1 MSDEIKPARARRSRR
16 TNGKARTSEPGQN
29 PHLEVPF
36 ITRKMKPYEIL
47 EEAQLDQIEA
57 TSDRIMSEIGI
68 EFRDDP
74 EVVELFRA
82 RGVAVEKTSDTA
94 DGTAWRLRFEAG
106 LARDILST
114 APERFTQHA
123 RNPKNSIE
131 IGTDATVFL
140 PSYGSPFMMDINGA
154 RRYATLD
161 DFENLVKLAQ
171 SSPWLHHSGGTIC
184 EPTDIPVNKR
194 HLDMIYAHMRY
205 SDRPFLGSITAPE
218 RAADSIEMCRILF
231 GPEFVDN
238 NCVIMGNF
246 NTTSPL
252 VIDGITS
259 KGIRTYARAGQG
271 SIHLPFLLGGAVA
284 PLTMAG
290 QIAQNLA
297 ETLVSASITQLER
310 PGAPAVIAS
319 FMNSLA
325 MRSGSPTFG
334 TPEPAA
340 ASLVMGQFSRRYKL
354 PLRCAGNFTTSKLPD
369 GQAMQQS
376 MMSAM
381 SAVQSGANF
390 IMHMAG
396 YLDGLLSMSYEKL
409 VMDMDVCGALHA
421 YLQGVDVTEE
431 TLGFDALAEGGPG
444 THMFGCQHTLR
455 HYETAYWDSALDDNT
470 PWETWDENGR
480 IDIATRAHQRWKTML
495 NQYEPP
501 PIESKID
508 LALKEF
514 IAQRKS
520 AMSDMWH

>member
-1 MSDEIKPARARRSRR
+1 MSIEVKPIKTRRSRR
-16 TNGKARTSEPGQN
+16 GGDRARTSALGQN
-29 PHLEVPF
+29 PHLVTPF
-36 ITRKMKPYEIL
+36 ITRKIKPYEIL
-47 EEAQLDQIEA
+47 DEDQLEQIEA
-57 TSDRIMSEIGI
+57 TSERIMSEIGI

-82 RGVAVEKTSDTA
+82 RGVRVENVTGSAGDP
-94 DGTAWRLRFEAG
+94 AWRLRFEPG
-106 LARDILST
+106 LARDILRT

-123 RNPKNSIE
+123 RNPAKSIE

-140 PSYGSPFMMDINGA
+140 PSYGSPFIMEMDGT
-154 RRYATLD
+154 RRYATLH

-171 SSPWLHHSGGTIC
+171 SAPWLHHSGGTIC

-194 HLDMIYAHMRY
+194 HLDMVYAHMRY
-205 SDRPFLGSITAPE
+205 SDRPFLGSVTAPE
-218 RAADSIEMCRILF
+218 RAEDSIEMCRILF
-231 GPEFVDN
+231 GADYVDQH
-238 NCVIMGNF
+238 CVIMGNF

-290 QIAQNLA
+290 QVAQNLA
-297 ETLVSASITQLER
+297 ETLVSAAITQLER

-319 FMNSLA
+319 FMNTLA

-340 ASLVMGQFSRRYKL
+340 ASLIMGQFARRYKL
-354 PLRCAGNFTTSKLPD
+354 PLRCAGSFTTSKLPD

-376 MMSAM
+376 MMSAL

-396 YLDGLLSMSYEKL
+396 YLDGLLSMSYEKMM
-409 VMDMDVCGALHA
+409 MDIDVCAALHA
-421 YLQGVDVTEE
+421 YLRGVDVNED
-431 TLGFDALAEGGPG
+431 TLAFDALAEGGPG
-444 THMFGCQHTLR
+444 QHMFGCQHTLR
-455 HYETAYWDSALDDNT
+455 HYESVYWDSALDDNT

-480 IDIATRAHQRWKTML
+480 VDMATRANQRWKAQL
-495 NQYEPP
+495 AQYEPP
-501 PIESKID
+501 PLDPDKD
-508 LALKEF
+508 AALKAF
-514 IAQRKS
+514 VVNRKET
-520 AMSDMWH
+520 MPDMWH

>member
-1 MSDEIKPARARRSRR
+1 MSSEINPPKARRSRR
-16 TNGKARTSEPGQN
+16 AAGKARSGEPGQN

-47 EEAQLDQIEA
+47 DETQLDQIEA
-57 TSDRIMSEIGI
+57 TSERIMSEIGI

-74 EVVELFRA
+74 EVVEMFRA
-82 RGVAVEKTSDTA
+82 RGVKVEKTGDVA
-94 DGTAWRLRFEAG
+94 GEGVWRLRFEAG

-140 PSYGSPFMMDINGA
+140 PSYGSPFMMDMDGT
-154 RRYATLD
+154 RRYATLE

-194 HLDMIYAHMRY
+194 HLDMVYAHMRY
-205 SDRPFLGSITAPE
+205 SDRPFLGSVTAPE
-218 RAADSIEMCRILF
+218 RAEDSIEMCRILF
-231 GPEFVDN
+231 GEAFVDQH
-238 NCVIMGNF
+238 CVIMGNF

-259 KGIRTYARAGQG
+259 KGIRAYARAGQG

-290 QIAQNLA
+290 QVAQNLA

-319 FMNSLA
+319 FMNTLA

-340 ASLVMGQFSRRYKL
+340 ASLIMGQFSRRYKL

-396 YLDGLLSMSYEKL
+396 YLDGLLSMSYEKMM
-409 VMDMDVCGALHA
+409 MDMDVCGALHA
-421 YLQGVDVTEE
+421 YLQGVEVNED
-431 TLGFDALAEGGPG
+431 TLGFEALAEGGPG
-444 THMFGCQHTLR
+444 AHMFGSQHTLR

-480 IDIATRAHQRWKTML
+480 IDMATRANHRWKKVL
-495 NQYEPP
+495 AQYEPP
-501 PIESKID
+501 AMNDETD
-508 LALKEF
+508 TALKAF
-514 IAQRKS
+514 VANRK
-520 AMSDMWH
+520 AEMSDMWH

>member
-1 MSDEIKPARARRSRR
+1 MAEVNGRRRR
-16 TNGKARTSEPGQN
+16 KRNNSTQRSNEPGQN

-36 ITRKMKPYEIL
+36 ITRKMRPYEIL
-47 EEAQLDQIEA
+47 DEAQLDRIEA
-57 TSDRIMSEIGI
+57 TSERIMQEIGI

-74 EVVELFRA
+74 EVVELFRD
-82 RGVAVEKTSDTA
+82 RGAEVEETA
-94 DGTAWRLRFEAG
+94 ENTWRLRFEPG
-106 LARDILST
+106 LVRDILKT

-123 RNPKNSIE
+123 RNPANNVE
-131 IGTDATVFL
+131 IGTDATIFL
-140 PSYGSPFMMDINGA
+140 PSYGSPFMLDKEGN

-194 HLDMIYAHMRY
+194 HLDMVYAHIRY

-231 GPEFVDN
+231 GEDFVDQ
-238 NCVIMGNF
+238 NCVILGNF

-259 KGIRTYARAGQG
+259 QGIRTYARAGQG

-290 QIAQNLA
+290 QVAQNLA
-297 ETLVSASITQLER
+297 ETLVSAAITQLER

-319 FMNSLA
+319 FMNSMA

-340 ASLVMGQFSRRYKL
+340 ASLIMGQFARRYKL
-354 PLRCAGNFTTSKLPD
+354 PLRCAGSFTTSKLPD

-396 YLDGLLSMSYEKL
+396 YLDGLLSMSYEKF
-409 VMDMDVCGALHA
+409 VMDVDVCGALHA
-421 YLQGVDVTEE
+421 YLQGVDVSED
-431 TLGFDALAEGGPG
+431 TLGFEALSEGGPG
-444 THMFGCQHTLR
+444 EHMFGCQHTLR

-470 PWETWDENGR
+470 PWETWEEQGKVDM
-480 IDIATRAHQRWKTML
+480 ATRAYRRWTTLLEQYQAPPLDEAIDARLCAFMDEKKT
-495 NQYEPP
+495 
-501 PIESKID
+501 
-508 LALKEF
+508 
-514 IAQRKS
+514 
-520 AMSDMWH
+520 AMPDMWH

>member
-1 MSDEIKPARARRSRR
+1 MSAEVTHKRARRSRSGR
-16 TNGKARTSEPGQN
+16 IRNRSAQPGHN

-36 ITRKMKPYEIL
+36 ITRKIKPYEIL
-47 EEAQLDQIEA
+47 EEDQLDQIEV
-57 TSDRIMSEIGI
+57 TSERIMEEIGI

-74 EVVELFRA
+74 EVVELFRE
-82 RGVAVEKTSDTA
+82 RGVRVKKAPKTV
-94 DGTAWRLRFEAG
+94 GTEAWRLRFEPG
-106 LARDILST
+106 LVRDILSA

-123 RNPKNSIE
+123 RNPKNTIE
-131 IGTDATVFL
+131 VGTDATVFL
-140 PSYGSPFMMDINGA
+140 PSYGSPFILEMDGT
-154 RRYATLD
+154 RRYATLE

-171 SSPWLHHSGGTIC
+171 SSPWLHYSGGTIC

-194 HLDMIYAHMRY
+194 HLDMVYAHMRY
-205 SDRPFLGSITAPE
+205 SDRPFQGSITAPE

-231 GPEFVDN
+231 GAEFVDK
-238 NCVIMGNF
+238 NCVITGNF

-252 VIDGITS
+252 VIDGVTS
-259 KGIRTYARAGQG
+259 QGIRTYARAGQG
-271 SIHLPFLLGGAVA
+271 TIHLPFLLGGAVA

-290 QIAQNLA
+290 QVAQNLA
-297 ETLVSASITQLER
+297 ETLVSASISQLER

-340 ASLVMGQFSRRYKL
+340 ASLIMGQFARRYRL
-354 PLRCAGNFTTSKLPD
+354 PLRCAGSFTTSKLPD

-376 MMSAM
+376 MMSAL

-396 YLDGLLSMSYEKL
+396 YLDGLLSMSYEKMM
-409 VMDMDVCGALHA
+409 MDLDVCGALHA
-421 YLQGVDVTEE
+421 YLQGVEVNED

-444 THMFGCQHTLR
+444 EHMFGSQHTLR
-455 HYETAYWDSALDDNT
+455 HYETAYWDCELDDNT

-480 IDIATRAHQRWKTML
+480 IDMATRANKKWKAQL
-495 NQYEPP
+495 AHYKPP
-501 PIESKID
+501 AMD
-508 LALKEF
+508 AATDAALKAF
-514 IAQRKS
+514 IQQKRNE
-520 AMSDMWH
+520 MPDLWH

>member
-1 MSDEIKPARARRSRR
+1 MAGETATRERRRR
-16 TNGKARTSEPGQN
+16 RGGGVQRSAEAGQN
-29 PHLEVPF
+29 RHLEVPY
-36 ITRKMKPYEIL
+36 ITRRMRPYEIL
-47 EEAQLDQIEA
+47 DEEQLDRIEA
-57 TSDRIMSEIGI
+57 TSERIMAEIGI

-74 EVVELFRA
+74 EVVELFRG
-82 RGVAVEKTSDTA
+82 RGAHVEQTGDQV
-94 DGTAWRLRFEAG
+94 WRLRFEPG
-106 LARDILST
+106 MIREVLST

-123 RNPKNSIE
+123 RNPANSIE

-140 PSYGSPFMMDINGA
+140 PSYGSPFMLDIEGT

-161 DFENLVKLAQ
+161 DFETLVKLAQ

-194 HLDMIYAHMRY
+194 HLDMVYAHMRY

-218 RAADSIEMCRILF
+218 RAEDSVEMARILF
-231 GPEFVDN
+231 GPGFVDR
-238 NCVIMGNF
+238 NCVVIGNF

-290 QIAQNLA
+290 QVAQNLA
-297 ETLVSASITQLER
+297 ETLVSAAITQLER
-310 PGAPAVIAS
+310 PGAPAIIAS
-319 FMNSLA
+319 FMVSMD

-340 ASLVMGQFSRRYKL
+340 ASLIMGQFARRYKL
-354 PLRCAGNFTTSKLPD
+354 PLRCAGSFTTSKLPD
-369 GQAMQQS
+369 AQAMQQS

-396 YLDGLLSMSYEKL
+396 YLDGLLSMSLEKF
-409 VMDMDVCGALHA
+409 VMDVDVCGALHA
-421 YLQGVDVTEE
+421 YLQGVEVSEE
-431 TLGFDALAEGGPG
+431 TLGFEALAEGGPG
-444 THMFGCQHTLR
+444 QHMFGCAHTLR
-455 HYETAYWDSALDDNT
+455 HYETAYWDSALDDNRT
-470 PWETWDENGR
+470 WETWDEAGR
-480 IDIATRAHQRWKTML
+480 VDMASRANARWKTML
-495 NQYEPP
+495 ERYEAPHLD
-501 PIESKID
+501 EGID
-508 LALKEF
+508 EALQDF
-514 IAQRKS
+514 MARKKGE
-520 AMSDMWH
+520 MPDMWH

>member
-1 MSDEIKPARARRSRR
+1 MGIQEVTSRKRRSRR
-16 TNGKARTSEPGQN
+16 GAGRTQRSGAPGQN

-36 ITRKMKPYEIL
+36 IKRGIKPYEIMS
-47 EEAQLDQIEA
+47 EAQLDQIEA
-57 TSDRIMSEIGI
+57 TSNQIMEEIGI

-74 EVVELFRA
+74 EVVELFRD
-82 RGVAVEKTSDTA
+82 RGVKVEKTGEET
-94 DGTAWRLRFEAG
+94 WRLRFEPGQA
-106 LARDILST
+106 LDILRT

-123 RNPKNSIE
+123 RNPKNTIE
-131 IGTDATVFL
+131 VGTDATVFL
-140 PSYGSPFMMDINGA
+140 PSYGSPFMMEMDGT
-154 RRYATLD
+154 RRYATLE
-161 DFENLVKLAQ
+161 DFENLVKLSQ
-171 SSPWLHHSGGTIC
+171 SSPWVHHSGGTIC

-194 HLDMIYAHMRY
+194 HLDMVYAHLRY

-218 RAADSIEMCRILF
+218 RAEDSIEMARIVF
-231 GPEFVDN
+231 GRDFVDHN
-238 NCVIMGNF
+238 NVVMGNF

-259 KGIRTYARAGQG
+259 LGIRAYARAGQG
-271 SIHLPFLLGGAVA
+271 STHLPFLLGGAVA

-290 QIAQNLA
+290 QVAQNLA

-310 PGAPAVIAS
+310 PGSPAIIAS
-319 FMNSLA
+319 FMNSMA

-340 ASLVMGQFSRRYKL
+340 ASLIMGQFSRRYKL
-354 PLRCAGNFTTSKLPD
+354 PLRCAGSFTTSKLPD

-409 VMDMDVCGALHA
+409 MMDFDVCGALHA
-421 YLQGVDVTEE
+421 YLKGVEVTEE
-431 TLGFDALAEGGPG
+431 SLGFDALAEGGPG
-444 THMFGCQHTLR
+444 EHMFGSAHTLR

-470 PWETWDENGR
+470 PWESWDEAGR
-480 IDIATRAHQRWKTML
+480 VDMATRANKQWKDSL
-495 NQYEPP
+495 AQYEPP
-501 PIESKID
+501 EID
-508 LALKEF
+508 ACIDAELQAF
-514 IAQRKS
+514 VAQKKDE
-520 AMSDMWH
+520 MPDLWH